1 MMVIDQNEAAA
12 ALASMRE
19 VKGRMAKGPR
29 WGWKYHFLFGGLM
42 GTLMAIQ
49 ALPIAW
55 RFVGLAFC
63 FLAILLIKKWGRDA
77 SGRFINGFRR
87 GRTRMVAVGLLCIWV
102 PLYVLCTWLAFDRQV
117 AMAPIYGGLVMF
129 PIGVFADWL
138 WVKAYDADLAEGK

>member
-1 MMVIDQNEAAA
+1 MVIDQNEAAA

-29 WGWKYHFLFGGLM
+29 WGWKYHCLFGGLM
-42 GTLMAIQ
+42 GTLMAVQ
-49 ALPIAW
+49 ALPIVW

-63 FLAILLIKKWGRDA
+63 LLGVVLIKKWGRDA

-87 GRTRMVAVGLLCIWV
+87 GRTRLVAVGILAVFLPLYLLCS
-102 PLYVLCTWLAFDRQV
+102 WLNLEHQ
-117 AMAPIYGGLVMF
+117 MWKAPIYAGLFMF
-129 PIGVFADWL
+129 AAGVFGDWL

>member
-1 MMVIDQNEAAA
+1 MVIDQNEAAA

-42 GTLMAIQ
+42 GTLMMLQ
-49 ALPIAW
+49 ALPIVW

-63 FLAILLIKKWGRDA
+63 LLGVVLIKKWGRDA

-87 GRTRMVAVGLLCIWV
+87 GRTRLVAGGILAIFV
-102 PLYVLCTWLAFDRQV
+102 PLYAACAWLEVKHDV
-117 AMAPIYGGLVMF
+117 WTAPIYGGLFIFAV
-129 PIGVFADWL
+129 GVLGDWL
-138 WVKAYDADLAEGK
+138 WVKAYDADLAEGT

>member
-1 MMVIDQNEAAA
+1 MVIDQNEAAA
-12 ALASMRE
+12 ALASMRQ
-19 VKGRMAKGPR
+19 VKGRMTKGPR
-29 WGWKYHFLFGGLM
+29 WGWKYHFLFGALM

-49 ALPIAW
+49 ALPIVW
-55 RFVGLAFC
+55 RFVGLALS

-102 PLYVLCTWLAFDRQV
+102 PLYALCTWLAFDRQI

-129 PIGVFADWL
+129 PVGVFADWL

>member
-1 MMVIDQNEAAA
+1 MVIDQNEAAA

-42 GTLMAIQ
+42 GTLMMVQ
-49 ALPIAW
+49 ALPIVW

-63 FLAILLIKKWGRDA
+63 LMAVVLIKKWGRDA

-87 GRTRMVAVGLLCIWV
+87 GRTRMVAIGLLLIWV
-102 PLYVLCTWLAFDRQV
+102 PLYAVCCWLNLDRNLWQ
-117 AMAPIYGGLVMF
+117 APIYGGLAMF
-129 PIGVFADWL
+129 PIAVFADWL
-138 WVKAYDADLAEGK
+138 WVRAYDADLAEGK